1 MKTKY
6 LFLAALAGMTLVGCT
21 SDDFIAEA
29 PPVDNNEAMTPIVF
43 SSLKS
48 NFTRANDFVGAKA
61 ADMLGNMFV
70 VFGYKGS
77 ATATPGPT
85 VFDNYFVQYKENTA
99 NKTESN
105 SSNWEY
111 VLEDA
116 DVAGY
121 TIPIK
126 HAKDNGIVAQT
137 IKYWD
142 YSQPQYDFFA
152 WSAGSKKA
160 IFEGTPAAEKVLV
173 SKMAATPLTTGTG
186 DDAKTSLVNAYT
198 FTGTADNLS
207 QVFISDLVTVKKAEY
222 QKPVTLKFRQL
233 GTKVRIG
240 IYETIPGYSVKNVQ
254 FYSAAASN
262 DASVDAAKL
271 FTTEAN
277 EIFTEG
283 TYTVSFPT
291 VDKPN
296 DPDNNQA
303 HIAFEPKEDTA
314 NPGTSVAQETT
325 INWGKLNYT
334 IAELGEKS
342 TDKIYLGRSSNT
354 ASFAGNPDD
363 NYYVVY
369 LPNQEGTNLNLRV
382 NYTLESIDG
391 STEEITVNGATAQV
405 PLIYTQWKPGYAYT
419 YLFKISDKTNG
430 YTGAYDPT
438 KPDDT
443 TVNSD
448 PAGLYPITFDAIVVN
463 AEEDAKQETITTVSA
478 PSITTYQKGSEV
490 VNKNEYLAA
499 TGPIFVTVND
509 GDKPDTPDLAHGKL
523 VELKKKDATTG
534 AVDDMA
540 ALYALPTDKAYT
552 EADVV
557 AALQTQDD
565 DAATGIIK
573 GRSGLVLTEAD
584 FELVKKIE
592 YGVDGNTIDL
602 TALPNGS
609 NTYEANAM
617 KFQPSAGTYAFVYT
631 KKAATA
637 AGSKDKYQAVT
648 KKVDDP
654 ATDGTNEAES
664 VKGLYRNVLVAAAA
678 GDVQKG
684 VKYFENDHAS
694 TGMIDAFLGQGVGN
708 LYIRSGA
715 GTDTDPYVYTIASGY
730 AVTGTDYYY
739 TRDKGQTY
747 LKAHNVGFDEFEN
760 VSGIYV
766 EDASEESGYRNKS
779 DDFPV
784 DGTAYYLQT
793 SDGTTT
799 IYTYCV
805 ITPQRTN
812 GLYVLDEANYVKC
825 NDTDKA
831 VNGIVYFDKYTKND
845 GVYYT
850 KVIKVE

>member
-61 ADMLGNMFV
+61 ADMLGKMFV

-77 ATATPGPT
+77 ATATPVST

-116 DVAGY
+116 DVTDY

-160 IFEGTPAAEKVLV
+160 IFGGTPAAGEVLV
-173 SKMAATPLTTGTG
+173 SEMSAADLS
-186 DDAKTSLVNAYT
+186 KAYT
-198 FTGTADNLS
+198 FEGTAADLS
-207 QVFISDLVTVKKAEY
+207 QVFISDLVTVKKADY
-222 QKPVTLKFRQL
+222 QKAVTMRFRQL

-240 IYETIPGYSVKNVQ
+240 IYETIPGYSVKDVL

-262 DASVDAAKL
+262 DASAAAAKL

-291 VDKPN
+291 VDKPT

-303 HIAFEPKEDTA
+303 HISFEPKEDTA

-354 ASFAGNPDD
+354 ASFAGEAAD

-391 STEEITVNGATAQV
+391 SKEEITVKGATAQV

-438 KPDDT
+438 QPDNT

-509 GDKPDTPDLAHGKL
+509 GNTADTPALAYGKL
-523 VELKKKDATTG
+523 VKLKEKDATTG
-534 AVDDMA
+534 AAVDDMA

-565 DAATGIIK
+565 DAIAGTIK
-573 GRSGLVLTEAD
+573 GRSGLVLTEAA
-584 FELVKKIE
+584 FTLVDKIE

-602 TALPNGS
+602 TALPNGT
-609 NTYEANAM
+609 NTYAANAM
-617 KFQPSAGTYAFVYT
+617 KFTAAAAGTYAFVYT

-648 KKVDDP
+648 KTVDDP
-654 ATDGTNEAES
+654 LTDGTNEAES
-664 VKGLYRNVLVAAAA
+664 VKGLYRNVLDAATADK
-678 GDVQKG
+678 DVQKG
-684 VKYFENDHAS
+684 VKYFEKNDAS
-694 TGMIDAFLGQGVGN
+694 TGMITAFLGQGVGN
-708 LYIRSGA
+708 LYTRSGA
-715 GTDTDPYVYTIASGY
+715 GTDIDPYVFTIASGY
-730 AVTGTDYYY
+730 AVSGTTYYY
-739 TRDKGQTY
+739 TIDNGQSYTE
-747 LKAHNVGFDEFEN
+747 AHPVGFAEFKTATD
-760 VSGIYV
+760 IYV
-766 EDASEESGYRNKS
+766 KDANAESGYKLKTETS
-779 DDFPV
+779 PV
-784 DGTAYYLQT
+784 DGTAYYLR
-793 SDGTTT
+793 SGNGTTIPYT
-799 IYTYCV
+799 YTYCV
-805 ITPQRTN
+805 LMPQQTT

-825 NDTDKA
+825 GDDDVA
-831 VNGIVYFDKYTKND
+831 VDGIVYFDKYTKND

-850 KVIKVE
+850 KVIKVQ

>member
-48 NFTRANDFVGAKA
+48 NFTRDDFTGAEA
-61 ADMLGNMFV
+61 AEKLGNQFV
-70 VFGYKGS
+70 VFGYKGEE
-77 ATATPGPT
+77 TGTPGVT
-85 VFDNYFVQYKENTA
+85 VFNNYLVKYIENTA
-99 NKTESN
+99 NTTESN
-105 SSNWEY
+105 SNNWEY
-111 VLEDA
+111 VLNE
-116 DVAGY
+116 AGV
-121 TIPIK
+121 PIK

-152 WSAGSKKA
+152 WSAGSKTPVY
-160 IFEGTPAAEKVLV
+160 EGNPAAGQVLV
-173 SKMAATPLTTGTG
+173 SKMAATPETTTTDGV
-186 DDAKTSLVNAYT
+186 DKTSLVEAYT
-198 FTGTADNLS
+198 FTGKADDLS
-207 QVFISDLVTVKKAEY
+207 QVFISDLVTVKKDGSTAGKYGETVGY
-222 QKPVTLKFRQL
+222 KEHPVTLKFRQL

-240 IYETIPGYSVKNVQ
+240 IYETIPGYSVKNVE
-254 FYSAAASN
+254 FYSAPASD
-262 DASVDAAKL
+262 DASAAAAKL

-291 VDKPN
+291 VDTPT

-303 HIAFEPKEDTA
+303 HIAFEPAKDG
-314 NPGTSVAQETT
+314 NNQVVAQKTT
-325 INWGKLNYT
+325 INWGELNYT

-342 TDKIYLGRSSNT
+342 TDKIYLGRSSKT

-391 STEEITVNGATAQV
+391 STEEITVKGATAQV

-430 YTGAYDPT
+430 FTGPYDPT
-438 KPDDT
+438 HPDDA
-443 TVNSD
+443 TVDSN
-448 PAGLYPITFDAIVVN
+448 PAGLWPITFDAIVVN
-463 AEEDAKQETITTVSA
+463 AEEDATQETITTVSA

-509 GDKPDTPDLAHGKL
+509 GDTENTPDLANGKVVTL
-523 VELKKKDATTG
+523 TTSG
-534 AVDDMA
+534 DGMA
-540 ALYALPTDKAYT
+540 ALYTLPTDKAYT

-565 DAATGIIK
+565 DAAEHTIK
-573 GRSGLVLTEAD
+573 GRSGLVLTEAA
-584 FELVKKIE
+584 FTLVDKIE

-602 TALPNGS
+602 TALPNGT
-609 NTYEANAM
+609 NTYAANAM
-617 KFQPSAGTYAFVYT
+617 KFTAAAAGTYAFVYT
-631 KKAATA
+631 KTAATA
-637 AGSKDKYQAVT
+637 AGTIDKYQAVT
-648 KKVDDP
+648 KTVDDP

-684 VKYFENDHAS
+684 VKYFEKNDAS
-694 TGMIDAFLGQGVGN
+694 AGMITAFLGQGVGN
-708 LYIRSGA
+708 LYLDENGNE
-715 GTDTDPYVYTIASGY
+715 IASGY
-730 AVTGTDYYY
+730 AKTGTDYYY
-739 TRDKGQTY
+739 TTNNGMSYT
-747 LKAHNVGFDEFEN
+747 KAFNLAFGSFATQELWVLEN
-760 VSGIYV
+760 GVYTKKTETS
-766 EDASEESGYRNKS
+766 
-779 DDFPV
+779 PV
-784 DGTAYYLQT
+784 DGTAYYLRT
-793 SDGTTT
+793 GDGTTDVPYV
-799 IYTYCV
+799 YTYCV
-805 ITPQRTN
+805 ILPQQTG
-812 GLYVLDEANYVKC
+812 GLYVLDEANYVEC
-825 NDTDKA
+825 GDAA
-831 VNGIVYFDKYTKND
+831 VAVDGIVYFDKYTKND
-845 GVYYT
+845 GAYYT
-850 KVIKVE
+850 KVIKVVQ